1 MEGPGAGCAGPS
13 PQSDAD
19 SSAPISQNGYKQRRR
34 WYAYSMSVPSY
45 LFLAVACVLLCSACP
60 LQALRTRCWR
70 RSPHCWTFVGAPHQP
85 MPPWPA
91 GRGPGEL
98 RASKVD
104 DILAELKTLTLLET
118 SELVKKIEEAFGV
131 SASMAVSAAPAAA
144 GAPAMATAPEDEED
158 DEDKPKKTSF
168 EVVLLERPEEQSVRM
183 ALFRILRKVLPDQ
196 PLTEVKAVIDN
207 APTTLKVVNKEED
220 AKEAVKLIEGAGGKA
235 EIR

>member
-1 MEGPGAGCAGPS
+1 
-13 PQSDAD
+13 
-19 SSAPISQNGYKQRRR
+19 
-34 WYAYSMSVPSY
+34 
-45 LFLAVACVLLCSACP
+45 
-60 LQALRTRCWR
+60 
-70 RSPHCWTFVGAPHQP
+70 
-85 MPPWPA
+85 MPPWPS
-91 GRGPGEL
+91 GRGGGEL

-104 DILAELKTLTLLET
+104 DILDELKTLTLLET

-131 SASMAVSAAPAAA
+131 SASMAVSAAPAVA
-144 GAPAMATAPEDEED
+144 GGPAMATAPEDEED